1 WSVMT
6 AALADGVDDLKQF
19 YQSTQAMRANF
30 KQTVFDQKGRKL
42 QEVNGTMLLQR
53 PNKFRWDYQ
62 KPYEQQ
68 IISDGRQ
75 SCRIAGGW
83 AKCRRKFSPD
93 PVAGF

>member
-1 WSVMT
+1 MNKKLIKALIALSGWCVMS

-75 SCRIAGGW
+75 V
-83 AKCRRKFSPD
+83 FLFD
-93 PVAGF
+93 VDL